1 MGYWRWNLPFHYTYL
16 IFDGYTSKNEKMYCM
31 SFPRQSRHPL
41 LRSQLKEKT
50 HQRLLS
56 FCLISNKRRPTGKGT
71 QTGGNPCPPV
81 HLVWSGGCILIFTH
95 SLWLTNCPTSC
106 NSCTDSDMS
115 SEMMPK
121 PALVTPWTAGA
132 ACVAMIRV
140 IAFISSNSLRV
151 CASNSHF
158 PLYS

>member
-1 MGYWRWNLPFHYTYL
+1 MKFAFSLWISNFWWLNL
-16 IFDGYTSKNEKMYCM
+16 KNEEMHCMY
-31 SFPRQSRHPL
+31 FPSRSRHPL

-56 FCLISNKRRPTGKGT
+56 FSLISNKGGPTGKGT
-71 QTGGNPCPPV
+71 QTGGNPCLPV
-81 HLVWSGGCILIFTH
+81 HLGWSGGCILIFTQ
-95 SLWLTNCPTSC
+95 SLWLTNCPASC
-106 NSCTDSDMS
+106 DSCTDSDMS

-132 ACVAMIRV
+132 VCAAMIRL

-151 CASNSHF
+151 CASNSLF
-158 PLYS
+158 PLCS